1 MLISHE
7 MRYKIRTKNLPT
19 NGGEKILSIKEFLKQ
34 SLGNWV
40 STKTCQINDNLT
52 VTSQPQIDKESF
64 PGKIYLIMDVTLERT
79 GAPMKL
85 RLSGQQVQNLAPTFG
100 EEAAKWVGRKIKIA
114 AKQEYSGLGKS
125 GFIYIPI

>member
-7 MRYKIRTKNLPT
+7 MRYKNYSKNMST
-19 NGGEKILSIKEFLKQ
+19 NGGDKMSIKEFLSQ

-40 STKTCQINDNLT
+40 STKTCQVNDNLT

-85 RLSGQQVQNLAPTFG
+85 RLGGQQVQNLAPTFG

-114 AKQEYSGLGKS
+114 AKQEYPGLGKS

>member
-7 MRYKIRTKNLPT
+7 MRYKNYSKNLPT
-19 NGGEKILSIKEFLKQ
+19 IGGDKMSIKEFLSQ

-40 STKTCQINDNLT
+40 SVKTCQVNDNLT
-52 VTSQPQIDKESF
+52 VTSEPKIDKETF
-64 PGKIYLIMDVTLERT
+64 KDKIYLTMEVTLERT
-79 GAPMKL
+79 NAPMKL

-100 EEAAKWVGRKIKIA
+100 EEAAKWVGRRIKIA
-114 AKQEYSGLGKS
+114 AKQEYPGLGTS

>member
-19 NGGEKILSIKEFLKQ
+19 NGGDKMSIKEFLSQ

-40 STKTCQINDNLT
+40 SVKTCQVNDNLT

-64 PGKIYLIMDVTLERT
+64 PGKIYLTMDVTLERT

-114 AKQEYSGLGKS
+114 AKQEYPGLGKS